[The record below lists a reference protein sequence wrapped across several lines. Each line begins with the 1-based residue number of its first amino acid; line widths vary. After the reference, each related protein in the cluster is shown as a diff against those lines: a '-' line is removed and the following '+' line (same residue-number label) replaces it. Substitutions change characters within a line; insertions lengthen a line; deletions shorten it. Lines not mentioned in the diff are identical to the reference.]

1 MPRTG
6 TTKRRSWLRAGPW
19 AVATLILVLSG
30 CVKIKPPERLPWPPS
45 EDLRSRLGRV
55 GVTATASTPVVEISG
70 PAGSRGQGALRGMTA
85 GATLGGGAGC
95 LATGYLC
102 PAGAV
107 AGGLVGAILTAPVGA
122 IMAAPAKLEELE
134 ALLRRV
140 VAELDI
146 PRALRDPVVVVG
158 REETGRMLEPDS
170 PAGGQTYEAAAIQ
183 TRLEVTV
190 EQVALMGFTG
200 VTPPV
205 ALRMRVRTRLL
216 GGTDGSELY
225 SHSLT
230 YQGSSHDLDSWREA
244 RLHQEFERALTS
256 LAEKIVEEVFLLTPW
271 L

>member
-6 TTKRRSWLRAGPW
+6 YARRRSWLRVGPC
-19 AVATLILVLSG
+19 AIATLLLVLSG

-70 PAGSRGQGALRGMTA
+70 PARSRGQGALRGMTA
-85 GATLGGGAGC
+85 GAAIGGGAGC

-102 PAGAV
+102 PAGTV
-107 AGGLVGAILTAPVGA
+107 GGGLVGAILAAPVGA
-122 IMAAPAKLEELE
+122 IVAAPTKLEELE
-134 ALLRRV
+134 ALLKRA

-146 PRALRDPVVVVG
+146 PRALRDRVVAVG
-158 REETGRMLEPDS
+158 REQTGRMLEPDS
-170 PAGGQTYEAAAIQ
+170 PADRQADGAGDVR
-183 TRLEVTV
+183 TRLDVTV
-190 EQVALMGFTG
+190 EQVALTG
-200 VTPPV
+200 LAAVTPPV
-205 ALRMRVRTRLL
+205 ALRVRVRTRLL

-230 YQGSSHDLDSWREA
+230 YQGSSHDLDSWREE
-244 RLHQEFERALTS
+244 RLHQEVERALTS

-271 L
+271 P